1 MKPLNECKVLVTPT
15 SYALQDES
23 LKTILEEKVGEVIYN
38 TTGKPLPSAQLQ
50 SMLAGV
56 DGMIA
61 GLDEI
66 DAAAMAAAPDLK
78 VIARYGVGC
87 NNVDL
92 EAAMK
97 HQITVTNTPGA
108 NAKSVA
114 ELTIALILNLLRPIL
129 PAVKGLSE
137 GDWPR
142 LKGSC
147 LEGKTVGLLGLG
159 AIGKETARRLAG
171 FDCAILAYDIN
182 QDEVFASKNHV
193 TYVPLDVLIN
203 RADIISLHL
212 PGTPETAGM
221 VDENFFTQMKMGSW
235 IVNTAR
241 GDLIIESALINALNS
256 GKLRGAAVDV
266 YRQEPPGK
274 ENPLLQMEQVIA
286 TPHMGAHS
294 DSAAN
299 AMGRIA
305 LEECLLVLQGQ
316 EPTYRI
322 V

>member
-1 MKPLNECKVLVTPT
+1 MKPLKECKVLVTPT
-15 SYALQDES
+15 SYASQDES
-23 LKTILEEKVGEVIYN
+23 LKTILEEKVGKVIYN
-38 TTGKPLPSAQLQ
+38 TTGKPLKSAQLQ

-92 EAAMK
+92 VAAKK
-97 HQITVTNTPGA
+97 HHITVTNTPGA

-114 ELTIALILNLLRPIL
+114 ELTIALILNLIRPVL
-129 PAVKGLSE
+129 PAVKGLRE

-142 LKGSC
+142 LKGNC

-171 FDCAILAYDIN
+171 FDCVILAYDIN
-182 QDEVFASKNHV
+182 QDEVFASKNNV

-221 VDENFFTQMKMGSW
+221 VDENFFTQMKMNSW

-241 GDLIIESALINALNS
+241 GDLINESALINALNS

-266 YRQEPPGK
+266 YRQEPPEK

-294 DSAAN
+294 DSATN

-305 LEECLLVLQGQ
+305 LEECLLVLQGL

>member
-1 MKPLNECKVLVTPT
+1 MKPLKKCKVLVTPT
-15 SYALQDES
+15 SYASQDES

-38 TTGKPLPSAQLQ
+38 TTGKPLSSAQLQ

-66 DAAAMAAAPDLK
+66 NAAAMADAPDLK

-182 QDEVFASKNHV
+182 QDEVFSSKNHV

-203 RADIISLHL
+203 RADIVSLHL

-221 VDENFFTQMKMGSW
+221 VDENFFAQMKMGSW

-266 YRQEPPGK
+266 YRQEPPEK

-305 LEECLLVLQGQ
+305 LEECLLVLQGL